1 MEAFMRTASEYLR
14 KHPSARPSTIAFI
27 DRRNALIEQL
37 KKELEEAEAAK
48 RASRKSI
55 IGRFMPWFG
64 RRA

>member
-1 MEAFMRTASEYLR
+1 MRTAQEYLR

-27 DRRNALIEQL
+27 DRRNAVVEQL
-37 KKELEEAEAAK
+37 KRELEAVEPAK
-48 RASRKSI
+48 RPSRKSI

>member
-1 MEAFMRTASEYLR
+1 MRTAAEYLR

-27 DRRNALIEQL
+27 DRRNAVVEQL
-37 KKELEEAEAAK
+37 KRELEAAEAETKAT
-48 RASRKSI
+48 RKSI

>member
-1 MEAFMRTASEYLR
+1 MRTAADYLR

-27 DRRNALIEQL
+27 ERRNAVVEQL
-37 KKELEEAEAAK
+37 KRETEAA
-48 RASRKSI
+48 RPPTRKSI

>member
-1 MEAFMRTASEYLR
+1 MRTAADHLR

-27 DRRNALIEQL
+27 DRRNAVVEQL
-37 KKELEEAEAAK
+37 KRELEAAEAEK
-48 RASRKSI
+48 RPTRISI

>member
-1 MEAFMRTASEYLR
+1 MRTAADYLR

-27 DRRNALIEQL
+27 DRRNAVVEQL
-37 KKELEEAEAAK
+37 KRELEADEAAK
-48 RASRKSI
+48 RPTNKSI

>member
-1 MEAFMRTASEYLR
+1 MRTAQEYLR

-27 DRRNALIEQL
+27 DRRNAVVEQL
-37 KKELEEAEAAK
+37 KRETEAA
-48 RASRKSI
+48 RPPTRKSI

>member
-1 MEAFMRTASEYLR
+1 MRTAADYLR

-27 DRRNALIEQL
+27 DRRNAVVEQL
-37 KKELEEAEAAK
+37 KRELEAAEAATK
-48 RASRKSI
+48 PTRKTM